1 MRSISAT
8 TLSEATQPFCVPKH
22 DAPLDGSNAPVDDL
36 KSIPH
41 ECAIFMLRSDHQV
54 PQFVVHNLIEE
65 FRPASCHRGDSVAG
79 PRQTQIPL
87 GSHRLG

>member
-1 MRSISAT
+1 MRSIAVT
-8 TLSEATQPFCVPKH
+8 TSETTQPFCVPKH
-22 DAPLDGSNAPVDDL
+22 DGPLDSGNAPVDDL

-65 FRPASCHRGDSVAG
+65 FRTASCHRGDSVAG